1 MAATDDQSLATLIEN
16 WIVGKIAACTNIPSG
31 NVEAFAGLSDNA
43 DSTME
48 VIEELRRNRTP
59 WVMVTW
65 ERRTA
70 EQLSEGDHDWESV
83 YGVYLVVQNARPGA
97 ARRGDGTTAG
107 ANLLMEEII
116 EAFDAEAARRPD
128 QKDYLYSDGIRIGE
142 QTMIARPKGVCVVQ
156 FQLFVQESIYV
167 GG

>member
-1 MAATDDQSLATLIEN
+1 MATDDQSLATLIEN
-16 WIVGKIAACTNIPSG
+16 WIVTKIAACTNIPAD

-59 WVMVTW
+59 WVMVSF
-65 ERRTA
+65 ERRPA
-70 EQLSEGDHDWESV
+70 EQLSEGDHDWEASYAV
-83 YGVYLVVQNARPGA
+83 FLIVQNARPGA

-107 ANLLMEEII
+107 ANLLLEEIT
-116 EAFDAEAARRPD
+116 EAFDAEAARRPNLHN
-128 QKDYLYSDGIRIGE
+128 YLYSDSIRMGE
-142 QTMIARPKGVCVVQ
+142 QVVLARPKGICVVQ